1 MTIIKKLVLREHITS
16 TLQDYFSKLE
26 GESARN
32 IYSLVLNEVESA
44 LVAIVM
50 KEVQGNQSKAAKC
63 LGLNRGTLR
72 KLLVKYELS

>member
-1 MTIIKKLVLREHITS
+1 MTMIKKLILREHITS
-16 TLQDYFSKLE
+16 TLQDYFSKLD